1 MEEKKTIFDYLA
13 QVMIIFGFAMLVLN
27 IFCLVFGNAAK
38 DISAI
43 FKLGDQG
50 IPVEIAVQFLCI
62 SALITGGRFMFFT
75 DVIIQ
80 KMPIWLRTICML
92 TFVVIIIAAFIII
105 FNWFPVNM
113 WQPWAMFF
121 VCFGLSFLGSFL
133 VVLVKEKVENKR
145 MEEALRRLK
154 EKEGNENELCNN
166 SK

>member
-27 IFCLVFGNAAK
+27 IFCLFFGNAAK

-43 FKLGDQG
+43 FELGDQG
-50 IPVEIAVQFLCI
+50 IPVEITFQFLFI
-62 SALITGGRFMFFT
+62 SALITGLRFVFFT
-75 DVIIQ
+75 DIIIK
-80 KMPIWLRTICML
+80 KMSIWLRTICML
-92 TFVVIIIAAFIII
+92 TIVVIIIAAFIFF

-121 VCFGLSFLGSFL
+121 VCFGLSFLGSCL
-133 VVLVKEKVENKR
+133 VVIVKEKVENKR

-154 EKEGNENELCNN
+154 EKGGTKNELCNN

>member
-43 FKLGDQG
+43 FELGDQG
-50 IPVEIAVQFLCI
+50 IPVGITLQFLCV
-62 SALITGGRFMFFT
+62 SFLIAGVRFLFFT

-80 KMPIWLRTICML
+80 KMPIWLRTVCML

-121 VCFGLSFLGSFL
+121 VCFGLSFLGTYT
-133 VVLVKEKVENKR
+133 VVIVKEKVENKR

-154 EKEGNENELCNN
+154 EEEENR
-166 SK
+166 K